1 MGPLPNVFN
10 IKEKNA
16 CSFGYKRREKERD
29 RGEKGEGVEVTLR
42 RKQEGNR
49 VGERKK

>member
-10 IKEKNA
+10 IKEKTHAVLAIKAEKKND
-16 CSFGYKRREKERD
+16 RRE
-29 RGEKGEGVEVTLR
+29 EGVEVTLR
-42 RKQEGNR
+42 RKQEGDR